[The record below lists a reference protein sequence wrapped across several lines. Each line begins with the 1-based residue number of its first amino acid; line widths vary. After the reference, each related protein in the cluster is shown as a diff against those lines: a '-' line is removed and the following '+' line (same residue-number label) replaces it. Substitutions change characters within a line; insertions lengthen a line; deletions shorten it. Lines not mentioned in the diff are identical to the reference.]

1 MRVKASNITN
11 ASDQPI
17 KILTTSGQEVTIPPG
32 ESVKNVEIW
41 ESQSSDLAKTLGV
54 SVRQRLED

>member
-1 MRVKASNITN
+1 MRVRAAVVTN
-11 ASDQPI
+11 STDRQI
-17 KILTTSGQEVTIPPG
+17 VVKTTGGQDLTIPPG

-41 ESQSSDLAKTLGV
+41 ESQCSELSKTLGV